1 MKDSKKYSI
10 EEIDILKG
18 LKNKNQ
24 KTINSKFF
32 YNKRGSI
39 LFDKITKQ
47 TEYYP
52 TKTEIDILIKQ
63 KLNISKL
70 LPEAATI
77 IEFGSGSNKK
87 ITNFVKALKNP
98 KRYFPVD
105 ISREYLLSNSKE
117 FAKAFPNIKVQPIC
131 IDFVNIKPNEK
142 KRIESMLKVSE
153 DVIGFFPGST
163 IGNFEPN
170 NAQNLLKNFSKLLD
184 KKNHLV
190 IGVDLLKKKEIL
202 ENAYNDK
209 CGYTAEFNAN
219 VLKRLNKEFSANF
232 NFSEFRHYAFF
243 NKSKSRIEMHLISNI
258 NQSVDIL
265 NETIYFKKGES
276 IHTEN
281 SYKYSQDVFE
291 DLISKSG
298 FVKKS
303 LFTDSNNFFAVYL
316 LEVV

>member
-47 TEYYP
+47 AEYYP

-117 FAKAFPNIKVQPIC
+117 FAKAFPNIKVEPIC

-281 SYKYSQDVFE
+281 SYKYSQDLFE

>member
-105 ISREYLLSNSKE
+105 ISREYLLSNSEE
-117 FAKAFPNIKVQPIC
+117 FAKAFPNIKVEPIC